1 MRHLLYFA
9 LFATLVANVSAQTAF
24 EIGTITIEKMPTVNR
39 DQKPLTFAATRLS
52 VPADMASSEFIF
64 MAHYF
69 SESGELVSASIPGQ
83 IIMTKDR
90 VRVSTGRNPGSAPMP
105 EKLEAG
111 KKYEVHF
118 GAPSGVKWKRVIV
131 VAGKKGDMVGKIYPK
146 DDWSKFDFPDKA
158 SVRQLQ

>member
-24 EIGTITIEKMPTVNR
+24 EIGQITFEKMETSRDENNR
-39 DQKPLTFAATRLS
+39 PRNFAAARLS
-52 VPADMASSEFIF
+52 VPVDMASADFVF

-69 SESGELVSASIPGQ
+69 SESGELVSPQIPGRFILKKEKQ
-83 IIMTKDR
+83 R
-90 VRVSTGRNPGSAPMP
+90 VPTGTAGMP

-118 GAPSGVKWKRVIV
+118 GAPVGVRWKRVIV